1 MNKNFK
7 YPIIT
12 VFLFIIFLGV
22 GYAESVYVTDIKKIT
37 MRSAPGAGHKI
48 IQMLE
53 SGSVLKVLEKSDT
66 WSKIR
71 TKNGKEGWALTRFLV
86 SQKPAVI
93 LVNEFE
99 RTNKKLISQVKTL
112 TVENA
117 SIIETNK
124 KLTGFEEKYIELEKE
139 SKNFLELKTNYEET
153 LKKFKAQ
160 EEKIAAFEDNSKD
173 KIMTWF
179 LIGAGVF
186 VFGVMLGMAAKKK
199 RRSYLG

>member
-7 YPIIT
+7 YPIIA

-37 MRSAPGAGHKI
+37 MRSSPGAEHKI

-71 TKNGKEGWALTRFLV
+71 TKDGKEGWALTRFLV
-86 SQKPAVI
+86 SRKPAVI

-112 TVENA
+112 KVENT

-124 KLTGFEEKYIELEKE
+124 KLAGFEKKYIELEKE
-139 SKNFLELKTNYEET
+139 SKNFLELKTKYEKI
-153 LKKFKAQ
+153 LKKFKTQ
-160 EEKIAAFEDNSKD
+160 EERIAAFEDNDKD

-199 RRSYLG
+199 RRSYLR